1 MEMNMVIPKFYESLE
16 RYSISYDEKTGE
28 LSDTLIFIVFESH
41 RKLPVDRVLIFK
53 DYFLFIDD
61 EKKESRKVFFKQI
74 KGYKKPDDYIE
85 IK

>member
-61 EKKESRKVFFKQI
+61 EKKKAEKYFSSK
-74 KGYKKPDDYIE
+74 
-85 IK
+85 